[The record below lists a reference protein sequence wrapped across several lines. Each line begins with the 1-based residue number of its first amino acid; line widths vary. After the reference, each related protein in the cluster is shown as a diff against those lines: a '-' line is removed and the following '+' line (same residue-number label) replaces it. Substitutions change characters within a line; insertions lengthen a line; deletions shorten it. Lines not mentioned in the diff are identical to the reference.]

1 MVKSKDFFILKIIFA
16 PGSLLIYA
24 REVMKWVM
32 LENFKFTRGFQH
44 MTVCMADADLSV
56 EDLLLQTQAG
66 DI

>member
-1 MVKSKDFFILKIIFA
+1 MVKSKVFFILKIIFA
-16 PGSLLIYA
+16 PSSLLIYA

-32 LENFKFTRGFQH
+32 LENFKFSRGFQH

>member
-32 LENFKFTRGFQH
+32 LEKFTFTRGFQH

-56 EDLLLQTQAG
+56 ED
-66 DI
+66 